1 MKRIVMLLI
10 ACALL
15 QACAW
20 VELTP
25 EAQKVR
31 VLAASE
37 VTGCK
42 KLGTTRVSVKADV
55 AGLDRYPEDVQRDLE
70 AVARNSAVD
79 MQGDTVVAVS
89 APEDGRQLYEVYR
102 CINP

>member
-1 MKRIVMLLI
+1 MRQTIMLCVI
-10 ACALL
+10 GVAL

-20 VELTP
+20 VEVTP

-31 VLAASE
+31 VLEASE
-37 VTGCK
+37 VTGCE
-42 KLGTTRVSVKADV
+42 KLGTTRVSVKADI

-79 MQGDTVVAVS
+79 MQGDTVVPVTE
-89 APEDGRQLYEVYR
+89 PEHGKQLYEVYR
-102 CINP
+102 CPGP